1 MALSSNST
9 FGNLLVPAAH
19 DDDENQIRTLFTQ
32 VVDLGID
39 FRASDTIFSE
49 ETEASPS
56 RISFDKIPESGLS
69 YEELIQQFASVAS
82 KSSNWGSPNF
92 LGFPDAANNVAGL
105 AAALLIPLLNQNI
118 ANQEICSPEAT
129 FIEME
134 VVHWLRETVG
144 YPVPETYTK
153 ASGIGGVL
161 TLGGCLSNTIALL
174 AAREKCFPGS
184 GIQGIPVLPTK
195 IRVLVPS
202 VTEHY
207 SIRSAMAWLSLG
219 EKNVIRV
226 PVDSKFH
233 MDREAL
239 KQIIDRE
246 RECGNIIM
254 ASKILEDKNVW
265 FHVDACHG
273 SQLAFSEKHRYKL
286 RGIGKADSITID
298 SHKTMLVPYN
308 CSLILFRDP
317 STHVALSTNSDL
329 ILNTQWSLGRVTPFI
344 GSKAFD
350 ALKIWSTIKLFGRRR
365 LGQIID
371 ERLEL
376 TSAIQDEVTQ
386 RPNLI
391 LLNKTDINS
400 CMMVYIPFQ
409 IQEYCIEK
417 IIPLS
422 DADLEKINLMNRRI
436 KDTVRKEG
444 MYYIHGFPLQS
455 CPHERFITPDKQVFV
470 LRTMNGNPLSTI
482 ENAKGLLD
490 RIERLGQLF
499 FSEAGYRCIQAGPSL
514 NHLRRAEDKLS
525 HKIRNLFGNQ
535 DFVAVV
541 YGSSAL
547 PRNAILSD
555 IDLMV
560 FIRSVEPGQRED
572 MVTAFRSI
580 MNQESILV
588 DDEVPLS
595 RKLSIPFELAA
606 RAAESGPVLDD
617 AGEIRSICKT
627 PEYLS
632 SNKMLQRLI
641 FGVLTTPN
649 RIIAANANGASSFET
664 LKSNAGKTLVGLI
677 RQLHHAS
684 FSTTDEFVK
693 LAILDGVRSGEQY
706 LGYKDH
712 SEVVEKL
719 SQIFDKAYGSEY
731 GRPVDPD
738 SS

>member
-19 DDDENQIRTLFTQ
+19 DDDENQIWTLFTQ
-32 VVDLGID
+32 VVDLGIG

-82 KSSNWGSPNF
+82 KSSSWGSPNF

-105 AAALLIPLLNQNI
+105 AAALLIPLLNQNM

-134 VVHWLRETVG
+134 VVHWLRGTLG

-161 TLGGCLSNTIALL
+161 TLGGYTRHPGATYQDTCAGTECHGTLFYTLSYGMAITG
-174 AAREKCFPGS
+174 REKRHSCS
-184 GIQGIPVLPTK
+184 
-195 IRVLVPS
+195 
-202 VTEHY
+202 
-207 SIRSAMAWLSLG
+207 
-219 EKNVIRV
+219 
-226 PVDSKFH
+226 VDSKFH

-254 ASKILEDKNVW
+254 ACVAYAGDSRSMQIDDLDALAKILEDKNVW

-298 SHKTMLVPYN
+298 PHKTMLVPYN

-376 TSAIQDEVTQ
+376 TSAIQDEVTR

-391 LLNKTDINS
+391 LLNKMNINS

-632 SNKMLQRLI
+632 SNEMLQRLI

-649 RIIAANANGASSFET
+649 RIIVANANGASSFET

-693 LAILDGVRSGEQY
+693 LAISDG
-706 LGYKDH
+706 
-712 SEVVEKL
+712 
-719 SQIFDKAYGSEY
+719 
-731 GRPVDPD
+731 
-738 SS
+738 